1 MYKEGKAMVR
11 GHNIKVGDDI
21 LIERKTTKNTSPYDP
36 RPYKATE
43 VKGTQIKGER
53 NGTTKTRD
61 SQRWK
66 KVEIGET
73 RSFRKEEPDR
83 DTDPDIGVPRETGRG
98 AQPAGTTDGEA
109 VLGAGT
115 EAAGGAAGAGE
126 TTGEEERP
134 RGRAR
139 GRRPREAWSR
149 SLPRERAPGGT
160 SYVWRYDLEGEQK
173 RGRRFVRKK
182 GGGK

>member
-1 MYKEGKAMVR
+1 M
-11 GHNIKVGDDI
+11 I
-21 LIERKTTKNTSPYDP
+21 
-36 RPYKATE
+36 
-43 VKGTQIKGER
+43 GTQIKGER

-83 DTDPDIGVPRETGRG
+83 DTDPDIVVPRETRWE
-98 AQPAGTTDGEA
+98 AQPAGTTGGNA

-115 EAAGGAAGAGE
+115 EAAGGAAGAEE
-126 TTGEEERP
+126 TTGGEERP

-149 SLPRERAPGGT
+149 SLPREQAPGGM
-160 SYVWRYDLEGEQK
+160 SYIWRYDLKGEQK
-173 RGRRFVRKK
+173 RGRMFVRKK